1 MYVIIYYID
10 SSNVSVTYGG
20 SLYSVPILSGSGGF
34 LAGVA
39 VAVLVA
45 TSIIVIRL
53 DNIVNIYTYFLT

>member
-1 MYVIIYYID
+1 MLLSIID

-39 VAVLVA
+39 VAALVA
-45 TSIIVIRL
+45 ILIIVIRL